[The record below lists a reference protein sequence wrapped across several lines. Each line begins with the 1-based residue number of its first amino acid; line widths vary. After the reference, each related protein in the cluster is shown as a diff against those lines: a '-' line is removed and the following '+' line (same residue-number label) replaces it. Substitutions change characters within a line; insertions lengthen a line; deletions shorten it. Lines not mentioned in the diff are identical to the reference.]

1 MNAMTAQVRMKS
13 CPCCPDTGIVA
24 ISHLMVLLV
33 GNNLDQASVRLTD
46 KHMKLPAETWHP
58 CHLLEQPAGGLHGAA
73 SLLL

>member
-46 KHMKLPAETWHP
+46 KHMKLPAET
-58 CHLLEQPAGGLHGAA
+58 
-73 SLLL
+73 